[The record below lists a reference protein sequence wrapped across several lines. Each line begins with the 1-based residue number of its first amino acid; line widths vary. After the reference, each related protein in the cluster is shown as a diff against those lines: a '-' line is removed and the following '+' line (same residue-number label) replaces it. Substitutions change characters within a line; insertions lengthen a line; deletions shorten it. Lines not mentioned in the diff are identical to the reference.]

1 MRKSS
6 LLPSPLLW
14 LLSSQRSLMSLLMK
28 QELLNKIQ
36 SMRILPLMKVTATRR
51 SRTPVTQWVCPWT
64 RIPSQMKIACPKA
77 AWS

>member
-1 MRKSS
+1 
-6 LLPSPLLW
+6 
-14 LLSSQRSLMSLLMK
+14 MK